1 MQAKRDR
8 VCYWYCHLCPGHVSD
23 RNNLYFMTRKLKA
36 GMVGGGRDAFI
47 GGVHRL
53 AMRLDGKIELVAGA
67 FSSNPEK
74 AKLSGEDLLLDSK
87 RVYADY
93 HTMAREESRLPAGE
107 RIDFV
112 SVVTPNRTHVPVAKA
127 FLEAGFNVVCD
138 KPLAF
143 DLDEALALREV
154 VRKTGKVFALTHN
167 YTGYPMVKEARELVR
182 SGELGEI
189 LKVVAE
195 YPQGWLIKPI
205 EAQGHKGA
213 AWRTDPQQ
221 AGAAGCVG
229 DIGTHA
235 ENLGRYI
242 TGLQIE
248 ELCAEFT
255 SFVKGRQLED
265 DANLL
270 IRYKGGARGVLSASQ
285 ISVGEENDLSIRV
298 YGSKASLEWHQ
309 EDPND
314 LVVKYNDKPR
324 RVYRRGNEY
333 LSAVAKRFT
342 RVPSGHP
349 EAFLEAF
356 ANIYLGA
363 ARAIEAEVNGQPI
376 PPDCDFPTIDDGVE
390 GMAFIAT
397 AVESAKAGGVWT
409 RMVEIVSAG
418 NSAS

>member
-23 RNNLYFMTRKLKA
+23 RNPLYFMTRKLKA

-47 GGVHRL
+47 GGVHRM

-93 HTMAREESRLPAGE
+93 HTMAGEESRLPAGE

-221 AGAAGCVG
+221 AGAAGCIG

-270 IRYKGGARGVLSASQ
+270 IRYKGGAKGVLSASQ

-356 ANIYLGA
+356 ANIYLEA

-397 AVESAKAGGVWT
+397 AVQSAKAGGVWT

>member
-182 SGELGEI
+182 TGELGEI

-270 IRYKGGARGVLSASQ
+270 IRYKGGAKGVLSASQ

>member
-1 MQAKRDR
+1 M
-8 VCYWYCHLCPGHVSD
+8 
-23 RNNLYFMTRKLKA
+23 
-36 GMVGGGRDAFI
+36 
-47 GGVHRL
+47 

-67 FSSNPEK
+67 FSSNPQK
-74 AKLSGEDLLLDSK
+74 AKLSGEDLLLDPT
-87 RVYADY
+87 RVYTDY
-93 HTMAREESRLPAGE
+93 RTMATEESRLPAGE
-107 RIDFV
+107 RLDFV
-112 SVVTPNRTHVPVAKA
+112 SVVTPNRTHVPVAKT

-143 DLDEALALREV
+143 DLEEARALRDV

-195 YPQGWLIKPI
+195 YPQGWLSKPI
-205 EAQGHKGA
+205 DEEGQKQAS
-213 AWRTDPQQ
+213 WRTDPQQ
-221 AGAAGCVG
+221 AGAAGCIG

-242 TGLQIE
+242 TGLQID

-270 IRYKGGARGVLSASQ
+270 IRYKGGAKGVLSASQ

-298 YGSKASLEWHQ
+298 YGIKASLEWHQ
-309 EDPND
+309 EDPNE
-314 LVVKYNDKPR
+314 LIVKYADKPR
-324 RVYRRGNEY
+324 RTYRRANEY
-333 LSAVAKRFT
+333 VSDIAKRFT
-342 RVPSGHP
+342 RLPSGHP
-349 EAFLEAF
+349 EAFVEAF
-356 ANIYLGA
+356 ANIYIEA
-363 ARAIEAEVNGQPI
+363 ARAIEAEVDGWAI
-376 PPDCDFPTIDDGVE
+376 PGDCDFPTVDDGVE

-397 AVESAKAGGVWT
+397 AVQSAKAGCVWA
-409 RMVEIVSAG
+409 RMVDT
-418 NSAS
+418 